1 MKYLDFSLDT
11 CYGHVLSLWCATIT
25 LMISLDTC
33 YGVGCELPV
42 VKSAC
47 TRDSLFGLYTTGLSS
62 LAVTGRLVSIEQ
74 GNCERNEGEFK
85 VVKDALLS
93 RSNFQL
99 KHAFNV
105 LRRHTL
111 AKSITICTNTT
122 ACESSARVDTK
133 LEDLRV
139 SSSAALG
146 IGPKPLDGRNGES
159 RRFTEVQV
167 RTATFVV
174 AWLRWLPDYIVKGA
188 GAGAT
193 NFWWKDDNADFTL
206 PRSFMR
212 MAGGASNL
220 TGGGVRPTTI
230 LCDFSATTGAEL
242 FDAKWMTERDME
254 GALIL
259 HTRAIVQSPQDY
271 SIPGWVSVEKAL
283 VFLKEEAGK
292 EDRGP
297 LSAFLRSA
305 GVN

>member
-1 MKYLDFSLDT
+1 MVRISAQFRRNKRQLARGVGGVPISVRHPSSTTLKRGGTLVKYLDFSLDT

-99 KHAFNV
+99 KHAFNM

-174 AWLRWLPDYIVKGA
+174 AWLRWLPDYIVK
-188 GAGAT
+188 
-193 NFWWKDDNADFTL
+193 
-206 PRSFMR
+206 RSWCW
-212 MAGGASNL
+212 G
-220 TGGGVRPTTI
+220 
-230 LCDFSATTGAEL
+230 DEL
-242 FDAKWMTERDME
+242 LVER
-254 GALIL
+254 
-259 HTRAIVQSPQDY
+259 
-271 SIPGWVSVEKAL
+271 
-283 VFLKEEAGK
+283 
-292 EDRGP
+292 
-297 LSAFLRSA
+297 
-305 GVN
+305 

>member
-1 MKYLDFSLDT
+1 MAGRFLTGDNE
-11 CYGHVLSLWCATIT
+11 HVQAVMGVTQGGSGYFNNPLTEGSQDDRHDVV
-25 LMISLDTC
+25 ISLLKPFRTIENC
-33 YGVGCELPV
+33 
-42 VKSAC
+42 AAA
-47 TRDSLFGLYTTGLSS
+47 FGSGPPAAIASRTFSS
-62 LAVTGRLVSIEQ
+62 
-74 GNCERNEGEFK
+74 
-85 VVKDALLS
+85 
-93 RSNFQL
+93 
-99 KHAFNV
+99 
-105 LRRHTL
+105 
-111 AKSITICTNTT
+111 
-122 ACESSARVDTK
+122 
-133 LEDLRV
+133 
-139 SSSAALG
+139 
-146 IGPKPLDGRNGES
+146 KPLDGRNGES

-193 NFWWKDDNADFTL
+193 NSWWKDDNADFTL

-230 LCDFSATTGAEL
+230 LCDFSATAGAEL

-254 GALIL
+254 GALLL

-283 VFLKEEAGK
+283 DFLKEEAGK

>member
-1 MKYLDFSLDT
+1 MAGRFLTGDNE
-11 CYGHVLSLWCATIT
+11 HVQAVMGVTQGGSGYFNNPLTEGSQDDRHDVLLGMTI
-25 LMISLDTC
+25 
-33 YGVGCELPV
+33 G
-42 VKSAC
+42 
-47 TRDSLFGLYTTGLSS
+47 
-62 LAVTGRLVSIEQ
+62 
-74 GNCERNEGEFK
+74 
-85 VVKDALLS
+85 
-93 RSNFQL
+93 
-99 KHAFNV
+99 
-105 LRRHTL
+105 
-111 AKSITICTNTT
+111 TICTNTT

-193 NFWWKDDNADFTL
+193 NSWWKDDNADFTL

-230 LCDFSATTGAEL
+230 LCDFSATAGAEL

-254 GALIL
+254 GALLL

-283 VFLKEEAGK
+283 DFLKEEAAK
-292 EDRGP
+292 ENRGP